1 MSHLANSTV
10 REAIITSFVQDIRAP
25 LTFITVVTPL
35 CACLVTL
42 LVVLFVFSTV
52 ESRRRLIFRLNVI
65 AICFALILG
74 VLSFIVSGN
83 AILRPFSPVSESL
96 YAATIIFA
104 MFPPVFYD
112 SILLT
117 RLLALYPTETTS
129 LSTLVRILAFP
140 MCVKCGR
147 LVVLSLYIHQY
158 LISAPGVAPLT
169 VQAEITWFRNP
180 YVITEWTLQM
190 FDNLYSSGFFLYRL
204 YIQSA
209 SISPLRLTSD
219 SFTFTLP
226 QTSEVG
232 RRIRQILFI
241 STANFVFP
249 VLFDIGQIICVTVDS
264 SFYIGTALL
273 LANSYVSVIGVLCA
287 TIWAAGGDY
296 VHRHHLYSTGG
307 SFASPRHSIGGKRP
321 RLDTKQSTG
330 TRFETRTSVDD
341 PVELSKTDED
351 LQDLGLEEMSDK
363 KGLSASNF
371 TSVMDLGLEQH
382 VKHDMEQ
389 R

>member
-190 FDNLYSSGFFLYRL
+190 FDNLYGDFRSSRVSSHSEQLFLR
-204 YIQSA
+204 
-209 SISPLRLTSD
+209 
-219 SFTFTLP
+219 
-226 QTSEVG
+226 
-232 RRIRQILFI
+232 
-241 STANFVFP
+241 VFP
-249 VLFDIGQIICVTVDS
+249 LQTV
-264 SFYIGTALL
+264 
-273 LANSYVSVIGVLCA
+273 
-287 TIWAAGGDY
+287 
-296 VHRHHLYSTGG
+296 
-307 SFASPRHSIGGKRP
+307 HSICIHK
-321 RLDTKQSTG
+321 
-330 TRFETRTSVDD
+330 
-341 PVELSKTDED
+341 
-351 LQDLGLEEMSDK
+351 
-363 KGLSASNF
+363 SAEINI
-371 TSVMDLGLEQH
+371 G
-382 VKHDMEQ
+382 
-389 R
+389 

>member
-1 MSHLANSTV
+1 MSHLANSTDQ
-10 REAIITSFVQDIRAP
+10 EAIITSFIQDIRAP
-25 LTFITVVTPL
+25 FTFITVVTPL

-42 LVVLFVFSTV
+42 LVVLFAFSTA

-65 AICFALILG
+65 AICFALMLG
-74 VLSFIVSGN
+74 VLNFIVSGN
-83 AILRPFSPVSESL
+83 AILRPFSPVSQSL
-96 YAATIIFA
+96 YAVTIIFA

-117 RLLALYPTETTS
+117 RILALYPTERTS
-129 LSTLVRILAFP
+129 LFTLVRILAFP
-140 MCVKCGR
+140 ICVKCGR

-180 YVITEWTLQM
+180 YVTTEWTLQM
-190 FDNLYSSGFFLYRL
+190 FDNLYSSGFFLYKL

-209 SISPLRLTSD
+209 SISPLRLTLD
-219 SFTFTLP
+219 SFTLTLP

-249 VLFDIGQIICVTVDS
+249 VLFNIGQIICITVDS
-264 SFYIGTALL
+264 SFYIGTVLL

-296 VHRHHLYSTGG
+296 VHRHHPYSAGG
-307 SFASPRHSIGGKRP
+307 SFVSPRRSISGNRP
-321 RLDTKQSTG
+321 RLDTKQGTG
-330 TRFETRTSVDD
+330 TRFETCTSLDD
-341 PVELSKTDED
+341 PVGSSKTGED
-351 LQDLGLEEMSDK
+351 LQDPGLEEMSDK
-363 KGLSASNF
+363 KGLSAGNF
-371 TSVMDLGLEQH
+371 TSVMDLCLEQH
-382 VKHDMEQ
+382 VKSDMEQ

>member
-1 MSHLANSTV
+1 MSHLANSTDQ
-10 REAIITSFVQDIRAP
+10 EAIITSFIQDIRAP
-25 LTFITVVTPL
+25 FTFITVVTPL

-42 LVVLFVFSTV
+42 LVVLFAFSTA
-52 ESRRRLIFRLNVI
+52 ESRGRLIFRLNVI
-65 AICFALILG
+65 AICFALMLG
-74 VLSFIVSGN
+74 VLNFIVSGN
-83 AILRPFSPVSESL
+83 AILRPFSPVSQSL
-96 YAATIIFA
+96 YAVTIIFA

-117 RLLALYPTETTS
+117 RILALYPTERTS
-129 LSTLVRILAFP
+129 LFTLVRILAFP
-140 MCVKCGR
+140 ICVKCGR

-180 YVITEWTLQM
+180 YVTTEWTLQM
-190 FDNLYSSGFFLYRL
+190 FDNLYSSGFFLYKL

-209 SISPLRLTSD
+209 SISPLRLTLD
-219 SFTFTLP
+219 SFTLTLP

-249 VLFDIGQIICVTVDS
+249 VLFNIGQIICITVDS
-264 SFYIGTALL
+264 SFYIGTVLL

-296 VHRHHLYSTGG
+296 VHRHHPYSAGG
-307 SFASPRHSIGGKRP
+307 SFVSPRRSISGNRP
-321 RLDTKQSTG
+321 RLDTKQGTG
-330 TRFETRTSVDD
+330 TRFETCTSLDD
-341 PVELSKTDED
+341 PVGSSKTGED
-351 LQDLGLEEMSDK
+351 LQDPGLEEMSDK
-363 KGLSASNF
+363 KGLSAGNF
-371 TSVMDLGLEQH
+371 TSVMDLCLEQH
-382 VKHDMEQ
+382 VKSDMEQ